1 MRITARERAGRII
14 PRRILWLVGPA
25 LLGAVGCRDAPPD
38 APTPGLVRLD
48 LSAEGRPDAER
59 LVASLRVPEGLAP
72 WSVPEGG
79 GEIVPLESGGAS
91 GAARALLLAG
101 TGEHEVR
108 IPLDLGTAR
117 IDAVSVLL
125 RSPDD
130 LALRVGLLCGKTI
143 VSASDDRFYVHGA
156 EEIQVA
162 RTFLAASDSA
172 ADPPDTLTLRLRCVY
187 QSVEL
192 LGVDLLERP
201 LLGPLPPVGA
211 DPELIDVGGDHRRGW
226 GLSSRAPAVG
236 RFRAPA
242 GGRLAFAAGR
252 PEGMLAGQPPASLL
266 VHLVSPDGDQRVERL
281 PLPES
286 GAGWRAYDLPLDC
299 PVGAMRTLRLEL
311 VPEGEG
317 DAACALSQPRVFAPL
332 PDPPTV
338 LLVTSDTH
346 RADHLGTADLGIEV
360 RTPNLDALAARGIY
374 FEHCFSSSNVTTPS
388 HVSLMTGMHPRD
400 TGIIDNHGQLGEE
413 AWTLAESFSEAGY
426 VTFAATSVLHLS
438 QRGAGLGQGFDRM
451 SWPSNQR
458 IAEETIGRL
467 LGWLPE
473 AEGQPLF
480 AWLHLFDAH
489 GPYTP
494 PDPWTR
500 EYYPADAD
508 PFDPALPEPDF
519 PLPRWEQ
526 RVRDLRWL
534 LAQYRGEVSYLDH
547 ELGRLL
553 EVPRISEAV
562 LAVTA
567 DHGECL
573 GAQGMYWGHVSV
585 YPDTLHVP
593 LILSWPGAPAG
604 RRIREGVSHVDLG
617 RTLLD
622 LEGLGETPFPGR
634 DLSGPSTA
642 GGPWEVRPRFAIS
655 SLGHAA
661 SVTVERWHLVLHLR
675 RYARNRLL
683 NKDFFESHRVELYD
697 LKGDPGCQRDLVEAE
712 LDRARSMRALL
723 IEFISKSPEGGFRR
737 KGVHSDELQ
746 AELAAL
752 GYAAD
757 EGATAAGEL
766 FDVDC
771 RCEHCRH
778 FD

>member
-1 MRITARERAGRII
+1 MRTTARERAGRVI

-25 LLGAVGCRDAPPD
+25 LLGAVGCREAPPD
-38 APTPGLVRLD
+38 SPTPGLVRLD

-79 GEIVPLESGGAS
+79 GKVVPLEKGGAS
-91 GAARALLLAG
+91 GAERALLLAG

-117 IDAVSVLL
+117 IDAVSILL

-130 LALRVGLLCGKTI
+130 LALRVGLLCGKRT
-143 VSASDDRFYVHGA
+143 VSASSDRFYVHGA

-162 RTFLAASDSA
+162 RSFLASSSSEVDAPDS
-172 ADPPDTLTLRLRCVY
+172 LTLRLRCVY
-187 QSVEL
+187 HSVEL
-192 LGVDLLERP
+192 LGVDLHQRP
-201 LLGPLPPVGA
+201 LLGPLPSAGA
-211 DPELIDVGGDHRRGW
+211 DPELIEVGGDRRRGW
-226 GLSSRAPAVG
+226 GLSSSAPAVG
-236 RFRAPA
+236 RFRAPT
-242 GGRLAFAAGR
+242 GGRVAFAAAR
-252 PEGMLAGQPPASLL
+252 PKGLPRGQAPASLL
-266 VHLVSPDGDQRVERL
+266 AHLVSPDGDQRVERL

-286 GAGWRAYDLPLDC
+286 DAGWRAYDLPLDC
-299 PVGAMRTLRLEL
+299 PAGTLVTLRLALEAQGG
-311 VPEGEG
+311 GEV
-317 DAACALSQPRVFAPL
+317 ACAVSQPRVFAPM

-338 LLVTSDTH
+338 LLITSDTH
-346 RADHLGTADLGIEV
+346 RADHLGSAGLGIEI
-360 RTPNLDALAARGIY
+360 RTPNLDDLGARGVV
-374 FEHCFSSSNVTTPS
+374 FEDCFATSNVTTPS
-388 HVSLMTGMHPRD
+388 HVCVMTGMHPRD

-413 AWTLAESFSEAGY
+413 AWTLAERFREAGFA
-426 VTFAATSVLHLS
+426 TFAATSVLHLS

-451 SWPSNQR
+451 NWPSGQR

-489 GPYTP
+489 GPYRP
-494 PDPWTR
+494 PEPWSR
-500 EYYPADAD
+500 EYFPADAD

-526 RVRDLRWL
+526 RVRDPRWL

-573 GAQGMYWGHVSV
+573 GAQGMYWGHISV

-604 RRIREGVSHVDLG
+604 ARISEGVSNVDLG

-622 LEGLGETPFPGR
+622 LAGLEETPFPGR
-634 DLSGPSTA
+634 DLSGLSLGEGTWDE
-642 GGPWEVRPRFAIS
+642 GPRFAIS

-661 SVTVERWHLVLHLR
+661 SVTVGRWHLVLHLR
-675 RYARNRLL
+675 SYARNRLL
-683 NKDFFESHRVELYD
+683 QESFFDSHRAELYD
-697 LKGDPGCQRDLVEAE
+697 LERDPGCQQDLSEAE
-712 LDRARSMRALL
+712 LDRARSLRTLL
-723 IEFISKSPEGGFRR
+723 IEFISGSPEGGFVR

-746 AELAAL
+746 TELAEL

-766 FDVDC
+766 FDADC
-771 RCEHCRH
+771 RCEQCRR